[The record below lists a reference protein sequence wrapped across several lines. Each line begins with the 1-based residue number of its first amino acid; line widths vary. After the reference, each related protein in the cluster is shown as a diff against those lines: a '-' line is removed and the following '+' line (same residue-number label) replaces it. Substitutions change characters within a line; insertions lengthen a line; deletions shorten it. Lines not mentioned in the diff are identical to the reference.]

1 MQTQIIFNY
10 MTKKIIKDTYA
21 DYQKIR
27 TVCQIMINDLSDKV
41 LKKED
46 IKMWKEN
53 DSVLEILTK
62 LVAVLSKLENTF
74 EDEKVV
80 NNITTSISKN
90 DYLAIAEFI
99 KDYDIE
105 NSCI

>member
-1 MQTQIIFNY
+1 
-10 MTKKIIKDTYA
+10 
-21 DYQKIR
+21 
-27 TVCQIMINDLSDKV
+27 MINDLSDKV

-46 IKMWKEN
+46 IKLWKTS

-80 NNITTSISKN
+80 NNITKSISKN

>member
-1 MQTQIIFNY
+1 MA
-10 MTKKIIKDTYA
+10 KKTTKDTSE

-27 TVCQIMINDLSDKV
+27 TVCQVMINDLSDKV
-41 LKKED
+41 LNKED
-46 IKMWKEN
+46 VKLWKTN

-62 LVAVLSKLENTF
+62 LVAVLAKLEDSS
-74 EDEKVV
+74 EDEKVT
-80 NNITTSISKN
+80 NKNTKAISKN

-99 KDYDIE
+99 RDYDIE

>member
-1 MQTQIIFNY
+1 MA
-10 MTKKIIKDTYA
+10 KKITKDTSEG
-21 DYQKIR
+21 YQKIR

-46 IKMWKEN
+46 IKLWKTT

-62 LVAVLSKLENTF
+62 LVAVLSKLDNTF

-80 NNITTSISKN
+80 NNKITKSISKN

>member
-1 MQTQIIFNY
+1 MAEKI
-10 MTKKIIKDTYA
+10 TKNTSE

-46 IKMWKEN
+46 IKLWKTS

-80 NNITTSISKN
+80 NNITKSISKN